1 MSDRPRDDAR
11 SLVGRLYDAHGAALY
26 RYAVMLLADPAAA
39 EDAVQQV
46 FTAILRQPPRLEEEL
61 HYLRRAVRNECYS
74 ALRRRQRH
82 GDAGGAGAILEPI
95 AQAAP
100 HDERIAVERALRDL
114 PPEQREV
121 IALHVFEGLTF
132 QEIADAAGLSINTVA
147 ARYRYA
153 LGKLRRVLTPTAT
166 GRRELE

>member
-11 SLVGRLYDAHGAALY
+11 SLVGRLYDAYGTSLY
-26 RYAVMLLADPAAA
+26 RYAVLLLADPAAA
-39 EDAVQQV
+39 EDAVHQV
-46 FTAILRQPPRLEEEL
+46 FTTILRQPPRFEAEL
-61 HYLRRAVRNECYS
+61 PYLRRAVRNECYS
-74 ALRRRQRH
+74 ALRRQQRH
-82 GDAGGAGAILEPI
+82 GERHRADAILEPI
-95 AQAAP
+95 VEAAP
-100 HDERIAVERALRDL
+100 HDERLAVERALRDL

-153 LGKLRRVLTPTAT
+153 LGKLRQALTSS
-166 GRRELE
+166 